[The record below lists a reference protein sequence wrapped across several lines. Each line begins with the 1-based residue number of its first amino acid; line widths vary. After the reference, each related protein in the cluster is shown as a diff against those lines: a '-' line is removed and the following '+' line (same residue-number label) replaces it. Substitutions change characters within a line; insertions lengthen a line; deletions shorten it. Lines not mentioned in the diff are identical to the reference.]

1 MSILFCSADEAP
13 EPWRAALAD
22 AFPALAFQVYS
33 ETARLDEVRYLLAW
47 NPPPGL
53 WHKMPRVRAVLWL
66 GAGVDR
72 LLSDPTLPSDLP
84 IVRLVDAGFAQQMSE
99 YALHAVLHFQRR
111 MGEYAAMQKA
121 GVWRPLPEP
130 IARDWP
136 VGVLGLGAIG
146 ATVARRIAQMGFPV
160 HGWSLR
166 GAPIEGVEVYSG
178 DRGLREVLARAQVL
192 VNVLPLTV
200 KTANFFD
207 DSVFARMRQGAYL
220 VNIARGG
227 HVVDADLLAALDS
240 GRLSGAMLDVFR
252 EEPLPN
258 LHAFWQHP
266 KIIVTPHVAA
276 QTNVLLARSQIIDNL
291 GRLER
296 GEMPQGLVERS
307 RGY

>member
-1 MSILFCSADEAP
+1 MSILFCSAAEAP
-13 EPWRAALAD
+13 EPWHAALAE

-33 ETARLDEVRYLLAW
+33 EDASFDEVRYLLAW

-53 WHKMPRVRAVLWL
+53 WARMPKLRAVLWL

-72 LLSDPTLPSDLP
+72 LLSDPTLPPQLP

-99 YALHAVLHFQRR
+99 YALYAVLHFQRR
-111 MGEYAAMQKA
+111 MGEYAAMQKTR
-121 GVWRPLPEP
+121 VWRPLSEP

-146 ATVARRIAQMGFPV
+146 AVVAKRIAQMGFPV
-160 HGWSLR
+160 HGWSAR

-192 VNVLPLTV
+192 VNVLPLTAR
-200 KTANFFD
+200 TANLLDTGAF
-207 DSVFARMRQGAYL
+207 SQMRHGAYL

-227 HVVDADLLAALDS
+227 HVVEADLLAALDS
-240 GRLSGAMLDVFR
+240 GRLAGAMLDVFR
-252 EEPLPN
+252 DEPLPIP
-258 LHAFWQHP
+258 HPFWRHP
-266 KIIVTPHVAA
+266 KIILTPHVAA
-276 QTNVLLARSQIIDNL
+276 QTNVLLARSQIIDNI

-296 GEMPQGLVERS
+296 GETPQGLVERS